1 MFPITMS
8 FTVST
13 PAELA
18 KLVAATGTQISVD
31 APQGVKKPK
40 EGTTEPK
47 DGGPEAKPAAS
58 AAEKATYD
66 PKPQPAEAA
75 SAAPPA
81 ATQATPEPTAAAS
94 GAETTLDYDKDVKPA
109 FLKLVQTKGRA
120 AGRKIIDA
128 FAPTKEK
135 LSEAITTQEQYRQA
149 LDLIAKY
156 DQALDLI
163 AKEPA

>member
-18 KLVAATGTQISVD
+18 RLVAAAGNI
-31 APQGVKKPK
+31 APPEVSPLPADKPK
-40 EGTTEPK
+40 KGTPVPK
-47 DGGPEAKPAAS
+47 ES
-58 AAEKATYD
+58 TAEKPEVKEPD
-66 PKPQPAEAA
+66 PKPETAAA

-81 ATQATPEPTAAAS
+81 DTPATPAPTAAAS
-94 GAETTLDYDKDVKPA
+94 GGDLDYDKDVKPA

-135 LSEAITTQEQYRQA
+135 LSEAVTTPEQYAQA
-149 LDLIAKY
+149 LK
-156 DQALDLI
+156 LI
-163 AKEPA
+163 AKEMA

>member
-18 KLVAATGTQISVD
+18 KLVAATTPAG
-31 APQGVKKPK
+31 QGPEMTATEVKTRVAEHGKA
-40 EGTTEPK
+40 
-47 DGGPEAKPAAS
+47 EAKPAAN
-58 AAEKATYD
+58 AAEKATPD
-66 PKPQPAEAA
+66 PKPEPAAA
-75 SAAPPA
+75 SDAPPA
-81 ATQATPEPTAAAS
+81 ATPATQEPTAAAS
-94 GAETTLDYDKDVKPA
+94 GGDLDYDKDVKPA

-135 LSEAITTQEQYRQA
+135 LSEAITTQEQYKQA
-149 LDLIAKY
+149 LE
-156 DQALDLI
+156 LI
-163 AKEPA
+163 AKELA

>member
-31 APQGVKKPK
+31 APQGVKKP
-40 EGTTEPK
+40 
-47 DGGPEAKPAAS
+47 
-58 AAEKATYD
+58 D
-66 PKPQPAEAA
+66 PKPEK
-75 SAAPPA
+75 PA
-81 ATQATPEPTAAAS
+81 ATQAAAAQAASTGSATASRSEGNATPAAASAAQPAATASSTTAASTAAAS
-94 GAETTLDYDKDVKPA
+94 GALDYDKDVKPA

-135 LSEAITTQEQYRQA
+135 LSEAITTQEQY
-149 LDLIAKY
+149 K
-156 DQALDLI
+156 QALDLI
-163 AKEPA
+163 AKELA

>member
-31 APQGVKKPK
+31 APQGVKKADPK
-40 EGTTEPK
+40 PEKPAATQSAAAGPETQAAKTEPASASRSE
-47 DGGPEAKPAAS
+47 GNATPAAAS
-58 AAEKATYD
+58 AA
-66 PKPQPAEAA
+66 Q
-75 SAAPPA
+75 PA
-81 ATQATPEPTAAAS
+81 ATASSTTTEPTAAAS
-94 GAETTLDYDKDVKPA
+94 GALDYDKDVKPA
-109 FLKLVQTKGRA
+109 FLKLVQAKGRA

-135 LSEAITTQEQYRQA
+135 LSEAVTTPEQYAQA
-149 LDLIAKY
+149 LK
-156 DQALDLI
+156 LI
-163 AKEPA
+163 AKEMA

>member
-18 KLVAATGTQISVD
+18 KLVAATTGETVPKKGTPD
-31 APQGVKKPK
+31 PQ
-40 EGTTEPK
+40 
-47 DGGPEAKPAAS
+47 S
-58 AAEKATYD
+58 EK
-66 PKPQPAEAA
+66 
-75 SAAPPA
+75 PA
-81 ATQATPEPTAAAS
+81 ATQAAAAQAASTGSATASPSEGNAQAAASAAQPAATEPTAAAS
-94 GAETTLDYDKDVKPA
+94 GLDYDKDVKPA

-135 LSEAITTQEQYRQA
+135 LSEAITTQEQYKQA
-149 LDLIAKY
+149 LAM
-156 DQALDLI
+156 I
-163 AKEPA
+163 AKELA

>member
-18 KLVAATGTQISVD
+18 KLVAATTPGGNALTEASPLPAD
-31 APQGVKKPK
+31 KPEGVPK
-40 EGTTEPK
+40 
-47 DGGPEAKPAAS
+47 
-58 AAEKATYD
+58 KATNVAKERTPD
-66 PKPQPAEAA
+66 PKPEPAAA

-81 ATQATPEPTAAAS
+81 ATESSTTAEPTAAAS
-94 GAETTLDYDKDVKPA
+94 GIDYDKDVKPA

-135 LSEAITTQEQYRQA
+135 LSEAITTQEQY
-149 LDLIAKY
+149 K
-156 DQALDLI
+156 QALDLI
-163 AKEPA
+163 AKELA

>member
-18 KLVAATGTQISVD
+18 KLVAATSGETVLKTGTNVPKKGTAD
-31 APQGVKKPK
+31 PQSERPAATQVAAAGQTASTESATESRS
-40 EGTTEPK
+40 EGNATP
-47 DGGPEAKPAAS
+47 AAAS
-58 AAEKATYD
+58 AA
-66 PKPQPAEAA
+66 Q
-75 SAAPPA
+75 PA
-81 ATQATPEPTAAAS
+81 ATASSTTPEPTAAAS
-94 GAETTLDYDKDVKPA
+94 GLDYDKDVKPA

-135 LSEAITTQEQYRQA
+135 LSEAVTTQEQY
-149 LDLIAKY
+149 K
-156 DQALDLI
+156 QALDLI
-163 AKEPA
+163 AKELA

>member
-18 KLVAATGTQISVD
+18 KLVAATTPAGLGPEMTATEVKTRVAEHGKAEPKKGTSV
-31 APQGVKKPK
+31 PK
-40 EGTTEPK
+40 EGT
-47 DGGPEAKPAAS
+47 A
-58 AAEKATYD
+58 D
-66 PKPQPAEAA
+66 PKPEPAAA
-75 SAAPPA
+75 SDAPPA
-81 ATQATPEPTAAAS
+81 ATGVSTTAEPTAAAS
-94 GAETTLDYDKDVKPA
+94 GLDYDKDVKPA

-135 LSEAITTQEQYRQA
+135 LSEAIITQEQY
-149 LDLIAKY
+149 K
-156 DQALDLI
+156 QALDLI
-163 AKEPA
+163 AKELA

>member
-18 KLVAATGTQISVD
+18 KLVAATTGNI
-31 APQGVKKPK
+31 APPEVSPLPAEKPKAEPKKGATVPK
-40 EGTTEPK
+40 EGTAAPK
-47 DGGPEAKPAAS
+47 PETAAAS
-58 AAEKATYD
+58 AA
-66 PKPQPAEAA
+66 Q
-75 SAAPPA
+75 PA
-81 ATQATPEPTAAAS
+81 ATEPSTTTEPTAAAS
-94 GAETTLDYDKDVKPA
+94 GLDYDKDVKPA

-135 LSEAITTQEQYRQA
+135 LSEAITTQEQY
-149 LDLIAKY
+149 K
-156 DQALDLI
+156 QALDLI
-163 AKEPA
+163 AKELA